1 MTLLWYWLLSGSEDE
16 ARTWLE
22 FALAVP
28 GEADPEDRALAAGV
42 LKLAALG
49 DAGDMEELQRGVR
62 ELLDAS
68 EGVDDRERPLVA
80 MAKVVLWLFSG
91 DEARADEAQAIA
103 FEHPDPWVRAAAH
116 MLAAGRAENAG
127 SLDTMREEL
136 GDARQRFE
144 ELGDS
149 WGLAMARFLEANRQ
163 LLVGDLEAAQ
173 RSLEEAREAMEIFS
187 PENAAGMI
195 DLRLADVRLRVG
207 DLEGARE
214 LAQRARSRRDLG
226 RDDVAVVQAM
236 QARVAWLS
244 GDLDGARAELV
255 DARERLARRGSSLPQ
270 QGHGQALIEGLMAS
284 LEAESGD
291 FEAAE
296 GALAEAHRVAL
307 ATQDMPMVASVA
319 VAAATVA
326 TARGERA
333 EAAELVAV
341 AIALR
346 GAEDATNPEIMRLG
360 VTPAGPL
367 TREAALA
374 LLSRTA
380 PVRA

>member
-1 MTLLWYWLLSGSEDE
+1 
-16 ARTWLE
+16 
-22 FALAVP
+22 
-28 GEADPEDRALAAGV
+28 
-42 LKLAALG
+42 
-49 DAGDMEELQRGVR
+49 
-62 ELLDAS
+62 
-68 EGVDDRERPLVA
+68 
-80 MAKVVLWLFSG
+80 
-91 DEARADEAQAIA
+91 
-103 FEHPDPWVRAAAH
+103 
-116 MLAAGRAENAG
+116 
-127 SLDTMREEL
+127 
-136 GDARQRFE
+136 
-144 ELGDS
+144 
-149 WGLAMARFLEANRQ
+149 
-163 LLVGDLEAAQ
+163 
-173 RSLEEAREAMEIFS
+173 
-187 PENAAGMI
+187 
-195 DLRLADVRLRVG
+195 
-207 DLEGARE
+207 
-214 LAQRARSRRDLG
+214 
-226 RDDVAVVQAM
+226 M

-326 TARGERA
+326 AARGDRA

-346 GAEDATNPEIMRLG
+346 GAEDATNPEIIRLG